1 MKTRFRNLYA
11 VDISPDNRRIV
22 VASKGDISIVST
34 QTGQVLRRHALGTA
48 GSTIHAANFSPD
60 GVHAVLGFKDK
71 TASVVDTRTGEET
84 LHFAGPSTRSR
95 RLGFCS
101 TRSFETP
108 FGFKMICDAFAAPRG
123 VFFVF

>member
-34 QTGQVLRRHALGTA
+34 QTGEVLRRHALGTA

-71 TASVVDTRTGEET
+71 TASVVDTRTGKET
-84 LHFAGPSTRSR
+84 HHLAGPSTLYRAV
-95 RLGFCS
+95 LDFL
-101 TRSFETP
+101 
-108 FGFKMICDAFAAPRG
+108 APALLKRQ
-123 VFFVF
+123 